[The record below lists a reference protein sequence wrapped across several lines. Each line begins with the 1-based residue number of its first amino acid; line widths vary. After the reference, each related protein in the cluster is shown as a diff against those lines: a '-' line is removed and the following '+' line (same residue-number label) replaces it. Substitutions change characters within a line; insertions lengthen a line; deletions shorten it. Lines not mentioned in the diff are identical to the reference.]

1 MTRLDFVRSA
11 LSLASIM
18 LMGALFVGHA
28 GAQDVDAKGDK
39 ELKSLTQR
47 IDKSAADR
55 DAGRVTARIV
65 DEWKGTPAKFDAKGA
80 PRVLTAQ
87 DVQNLRAKGLGFGE
101 ISILLALTAKQSGAT
116 TAAAPAKSLDQILA
130 MRQAHEGWGKIA
142 KDLGYK
148 NLGSVI
154 SSVKATEKS
163 VTRVALERREK
174 VEKPSKMD
182 RPEKME
188 KPEKPEKM
196 ERPERPEKPGR

>member
-1 MTRLDFVRSA
+1 MTRLGLVRST

-28 GAQDVDAKGDK
+28 GAQGVDAKGDK
-39 ELKSLTQR
+39 ELTSLTQR
-47 IDKSAADR
+47 IDKSAGDR
-55 DAGRVTARIV
+55 EAGRVTARIV
-65 DEWKGTPAKFDAKGA
+65 DERKGTLVKFDASSA
-80 PRVLTAQ
+80 PRALTAK

-101 ISILLALTAKQSGAT
+101 ISILLALTAKQPDAAT
-116 TAAAPAKSLDQILA
+116 AKSLDQILA

-148 NLGSVI
+148 NLGSVV

-163 VTRVALERREK
+163 VTRVAMEHREK
-174 VEKPSKMD
+174 AEKPSKMD
-182 RPEKME
+182 RPEKPE
-188 KPEKPEKM
+188 KLEKPEKM